1 MGRNGNRNNNT
12 RSVRLDFGNN
22 RLVIERNGTV
32 SGDTHPFC
40 AKSKS
45 QTFLQDLCTHASV
58 KDDEIFKG
66 SVNHMVF
73 ITEAQAQAMLGHAIT
88 QIPAFQDRD
97 DGDDD
102 SSDNRHDQ
110 AITLAG
116 DPGITNAGG
125 GAPPDDGDL
134 DDVNDD
140 DDDDDDDDEDGDDG
154 DGDELNSDLPL

>member
-1 MGRNGNRNNNT
+1 MARNGNRNNNT

-22 RLVIERNGTV
+22 RLVIERNGTD
-32 SGDTHPFC
+32 SKDTHPFC

-45 QTFLQDLCTHASV
+45 QTFLQDLCTASSV

-73 ITEAQAQAMLGHAIT
+73 ITEVQAQAMLSHAIT
-88 QIPAFQDRD
+88 KIPAFQDRD
-97 DGDDD
+97 DDDD
-102 SSDNRHDQ
+102 DDDDDTSQSDNRHDH

-134 DDVNDD
+134 DDLDDVNDD
-140 DDDDDDDDEDGDDG
+140 GDDDDEG
-154 DGDELNSDLPL
+154 LTSDLPL